1 MTDIEI
7 RREVL
12 ISIQRALW
20 GMIYPDIRA
29 IAVGFEGLKKLK
41 VIYYL
46 DREPNEDDYENI
58 SDVTGEVLADVDFSE
73 VEELCIFTTV
83 PISKLDN
90 LTSWVYIRQENKP
103 DGSDL

>member
-1 MTDIEI
+1 MNATEI

-20 GMIYPDIRA
+20 GMIYPSIRA
-29 IAVGFEGLKKLK
+29 IAVGFEGTQTLK

-58 SDVTGEVLADVDFSE
+58 SDVTGEVCADINFTE
-73 VEELCIFTTV
+73 VVELCIFTQA
-83 PISKLDN
+83 PFSSLDN
-90 LTSWVYIRQENKP
+90 LNSWVYMRKE
-103 DGSDL
+103 